1 MRRFVCAGAP
11 SCGQDVTLQ
20 LLNISDYFVFALKII
35 CCSYS
40 YDYVILFVS
49 SFYLGSINIFLPF

>member
-1 MRRFVCAGAP
+1 MWTRC
-11 SCGQDVTLQ
+11 DVQ

-35 CCSYS
+35 CCSYA

-49 SFYLGSINIFLPF
+49 SFYLGFINIFLSF